1 MTLSVLWCGG
11 DKSAAMPSWRGDALK
26 RRIFTTKGV
35 LSQPQGNKVQV
46 GGTYVYL
53 LLITPCCLQL
63 CHPVCTTVP
72 LSLKHSASL
81 VSPPLSKPHSLTHS
95 LTLTLFHRTSHFSP
109 PVSTCLLAALLHL
122 FSHTLHRSRL
132 LTISTYKLLYTV
144 FTPANVALPSGS
156 LSYTYFFPKSRK
168 KQDSSTKKQDTKL

>member
-35 LSQPQGNKVQV
+35 ISQPQGNKVQV
-46 GGTYVYL
+46 GGNFVYL
-53 LLITPCCLQL
+53 LLITPRCLQL
-63 CHPVCTTVP
+63 CHSIFTTVP

-95 LTLTLFHRTSHFSP
+95 LTLTLFHRTS
-109 PVSTCLLAALLHL
+109 L
-122 FSHTLHRSRL
+122 FSTRLNLPACCASSPLFPHSPSLQTVDHKYLQASLYCIYSR
-132 LTISTYKLLYTV
+132 
-144 FTPANVALPSGS
+144 
-156 LSYTYFFPKSRK
+156 
-168 KQDSSTKKQDTKL
+168 